1 MWLAP
6 HFCCTTQFR
15 SVNYIKRN
23 EGEQSNMLN
32 EYLSDGSSDT
42 QKLNRTNDPIPLTNV
57 LKVWIKEQGGL

>member
-6 HFCCTTQFR
+6 HFFCTTQFR

-57 LKVWIKEQGGL
+57 LKAGIKEQGEL